1 MDESESIFWRN
12 VALKITQQ
20 VEKAI
25 NQLIGKKEAGEI
37 IKMGADGTP
46 TKLIDLVAEN
56 EVISV
61 LEGVS
66 RQVLLIS
73 EEIGELE
80 IGNKIEPVPGENK
93 IINPD
98 SKIVFV
104 VDPLDGTS
112 NAIKN
117 IPAFGIS
124 IAVAEYSS
132 KNDSAHLNDIQMGF
146 VKNFATG
153 DFFEALKGK
162 GAFLNGEK
170 IHPSSLSELSSSC
183 LGIFIYGNSLDM
195 INNLSQQIRRMRIM
209 GSVAIELCYV
219 ANGAYDAFVD
229 IRNNLRVID
238 IAASQLII
246 SESGGKV
253 SDTEGIPLNSLLKI
267 NERTSIVAAGNN
279 KLHDELIK
287 TMEVI

>member
-1 MDESESIFWRN
+1 MDEAESIFWRS

-25 NQLIGKKEAGEI
+25 SQLIGKKEAGEV

-80 IGNKIEPVPGENK
+80 IGKEIESSGGNG
-93 IINPD
+93 INNPD

-112 NAIKN
+112 NAVKN

-124 IAVAEYSS
+124 IAVAECSF
-132 KNDSAHLNDIQMGF
+132 KNDSPHLNNVQMGF

-183 LGIFIYGNSLDM
+183 LGIFIYGNSVDM
-195 INNLSQQIRRMRIM
+195 INNLSQQIRRMRIL

-246 SESGGKV
+246 SEAGGEV
-253 SDTEGIPLNSLLKI
+253 SDYEGIPLNSILKI
-267 NERTSIVAAGNN
+267 NERTSIVAAGNK
-279 KLHDELIK
+279 KLHGELIK